1 MHGKTLHTEIDIIVK
16 RMETEINDIEA
27 QHQTAL
33 DKRENAINHTIRQIT
48 QTIQDLKNLLETRDV
63 SLVSGYKSRIRK
75 FRKLPP
81 NLKVFPTNF
90 NPVKINNEQLL
101 KQFGSLSSTPEVAEE
116 GRQGM
121 RWDESSSQARPL
133 LDVPRLITNVKTTEF
148 DFGLY
153 DVSCLSDEKIWTSGF
168 SSCMML

>member
-1 MHGKTLHTEIDIIVK
+1 MHGKALHTEIDIIVK

-33 DKRENAINHTIRQIT
+33 DKQENAINHTIRQIT

-81 NLKVFPTNF
+81 NLNVIPTNF

-101 KQFGSLSSTPEVAEE
+101 KQFGTLSPIDGS
-116 GRQGM
+116 
-121 RWDESSSQARPL
+121 
-133 LDVPRLITNVKTTEF
+133 
-148 DFGLY
+148 
-153 DVSCLSDEKIWTSGF
+153 
-168 SSCMML
+168 